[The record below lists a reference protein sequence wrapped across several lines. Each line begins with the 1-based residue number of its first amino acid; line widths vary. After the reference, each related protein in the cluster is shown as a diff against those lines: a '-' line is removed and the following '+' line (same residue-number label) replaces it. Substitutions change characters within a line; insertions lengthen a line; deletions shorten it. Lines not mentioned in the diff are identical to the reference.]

1 MHQLLYKRGKQYYQ
15 HPCRSGD
22 TYHSHQSVCKEAD
35 ARGEVI
41 VMVTGGMKSRKW
53 WLRKKTVKICIYYFF
68 TIPLAQYSYI
78 EIIKTLI
85 IQKNV

>member
-1 MHQLLYKRGKQYYQ
+1 MIAGSKVEEL
-15 HPCRSGD
+15 
-22 TYHSHQSVCKEAD
+22 A
-35 ARGEVI
+35 
-41 VMVTGGMKSRKW
+41 
-53 WLRKKTVKICIYYFF
+53 LRKKIVKICIYYFF